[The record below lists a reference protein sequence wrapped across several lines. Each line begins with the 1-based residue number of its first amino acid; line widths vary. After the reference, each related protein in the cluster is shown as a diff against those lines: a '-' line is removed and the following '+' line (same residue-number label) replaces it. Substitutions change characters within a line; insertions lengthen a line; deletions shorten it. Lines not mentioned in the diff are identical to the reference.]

1 MSSRDVNP
9 KNASITK
16 PSLEKHTMLRSRL
29 LPWLFTAGLFLAAA
43 CGDSVS
49 PTTDR
54 AAAAPTSSPVNLIT
68 LTGSI
73 RLTGE
78 KLYPVVL
85 STSTGFEI
93 PLTGENANIL
103 MSVEN
108 AGVEV
113 HGRWDPEGGDG
124 FFVSDFLVETMGGNA
139 VIDGTLVAVYST
151 PTDIDGDPIAY
162 AIRPTLGGSDV
173 NLSDP
178 SADLVAHLN
187 QRLWVA
193 GVDASGGT
201 PTAYGVIKEM

>member
-1 MSSRDVNP
+1 
-9 KNASITK
+9 
-16 PSLEKHTMLRSRL
+16 MLRSRL
-29 LPWLFTAGLFLAAA
+29 LPWLFSAGLFLAAA
-43 CGDSVS
+43 CSDSVS

-54 AAAAPTSSPVNLIT
+54 AAAPVDTAVNLIT

-73 RLTGE
+73 HLTGE

-113 HGRWDPEGGDG
+113 HGRWSTEGGDA
-124 FFVSDFLVETMGGNA
+124 FLVNDFVVETMEGSA
-139 VIDGTLVAVYST
+139 VIDGTLVALYST
-151 PTDIDGDPIAY
+151 PTDITGDPIGY

-173 NLSDP
+173 KLADP
-178 SADLVAHLN
+178 PADMLAHLN

-193 GVDASGGT
+193 GLDGSGGS